1 MAARDFFAELPEKAE
16 PDRLAGVDSSYL
28 FDVAGEGRWLVEVR
42 DQKVT
47 VTENPEG
54 ERRCRVLALRRDLRP
69 PARAAAEPDDRL
81 HDREAQDQ
89 R

>member
-28 FDVAGEGRWLVEVR
+28 FDIAGEGRWLVEVR

-47 VTENPEG
+47 VTENPE
-54 ERRCRVLALRRDLRP
+54 RRQATSRSRCQARRSIACSRGS
-69 PARAAAEPDDRL
+69 RTR
-81 HDREAQDQ
+81 
-89 R
+89 